1 MTRMDSPSRSRKIL
15 LSLTYYRPHVSGLTL
30 YNQRLAEG
38 LAERGWKATLLTS
51 RYDPELP
58 SEEVAGGV
66 EIRRTPVWFR
76 LGKGVVMPTFPLRAF
91 RLMKE
96 QESVVMSLPNTP
108 IEALFLPL
116 IARLLGRKVF
126 SIFHCDIR
134 LPPGLFNRLTEWTVW
149 FSNLWVLLFS
159 HRVVVYT
166 DDYAESVPLLR
177 WFRKKRMTVPP
188 PVSARP
194 VQTDEVERFRSD
206 HGLDGGVALGFA
218 GRIAAEKGIEVLL
231 GAFEIIR
238 RSHPEARLLLAGEWE
253 NVLGERKCRRRLEPL
268 LERQAN
274 RVHLLGVLPPEEM
287 ATFFTACDVLVLPS
301 LNRTESFGLVQ
312 VESMLAGTPV
322 IASDLPGVRTPIRLT
337 GMGVIVPSGDAEAI
351 ANAVTVILADRPRFV
366 RPREEIEQLFSIEA
380 TLDSFERFLSDPLDP
395 EETPSD

>member
-1 MTRMDSPSRSRKIL
+1 MDSPSRSRKIL

-38 LAERGWKATLLTS
+38 LAGRGWKVTLLTS
-51 RYDPELP
+51 RYSSELA
-58 SEEVAGGV
+58 SEESSDGV

-91 RLMKE
+91 RLVKE
-96 QESVVMSLPNTP
+96 QDSVVMSLPNTP

-134 LPPGLFNRLTEWTVW
+134 LPPGSFNRLAEWTVW
-149 FSNLWVLLFS
+149 LSNLWVLLLS

-166 DDYAESVPLLR
+166 DDYADSVPLLR
-177 WFRKKRMTVPP
+177 WFRKKRMAVPP
-188 PVSARP
+188 PVSARL
-194 VQTDEVERFRSD
+194 VQTDEIERFRSD

-253 NVLGERKCRRRLEPL
+253 NVLGERRCRKRLEPL
-268 LERQAN
+268 LRRDPD
-274 RVHLLGVLPPEEM
+274 RVRLLGVLDPSAM
-287 ATFFTACDVLVLPS
+287 AVFFAACDVLVLPS

-312 VESMLAGTPV
+312 VESMLCGTPV
-322 IASDLPGVRTPIRLT
+322 VASDLPGVRAPIRMT
-337 GMGVIVPSGDAEAI
+337 GMGAIVPPGDAEAI
-351 ANAVTVILADRPRFV
+351 AEAATAILADRPRFV
-366 RPREEIEQLFSIEA
+366 RPREEIERLFSIKA
-380 TLDSFERFLSDPLDP
+380 TLDSFERLLSDSPRSGGNA
-395 EETPSD
+395 E